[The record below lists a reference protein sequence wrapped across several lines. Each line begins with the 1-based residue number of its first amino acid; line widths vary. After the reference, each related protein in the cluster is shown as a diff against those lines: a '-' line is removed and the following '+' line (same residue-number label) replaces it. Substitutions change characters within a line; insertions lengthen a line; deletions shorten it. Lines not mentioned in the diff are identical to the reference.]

1 MKTRGINHMAM
12 VTSDMEK
19 TVRFYRDVM
28 GFPLVAAIGGNPN
41 GLRARHYFFETG
53 PNSTIA
59 FFEWAGTENF
69 HKPAGLEAAGR
80 IQFDHVSFDVETED
94 ELLELQ
100 TRLNDAGQEVT
111 TVVDHNFIHSIYLH
125 DFSGIAREAS
135 VWITNPTGKAPDHS
149 NKNIF
154 NDPNPVPALQE
165 EMDQAR
171 LVESNG

>member
-1 MKTRGINHMAM
+1 MGSEMCI
-12 VTSDMEK
+12 
-19 TVRFYRDVM
+19 RDS
-28 GFPLVAAIGGNPN
+28 
-41 GLRARHYFFETG
+41 YFFETG

-59 FFEWAGTENF
+59 FFKWAGAEDF

-94 ELLELQ
+94 ELLDLQ

-111 TVVDHNFIHSIYLH
+111 TVIDHNFIHSIYFH
-125 DFSGIAREAS
+125 DFSGIALEAS
-135 VWITNPTGKAPDHS
+135 VCITNPTGKDPAHS